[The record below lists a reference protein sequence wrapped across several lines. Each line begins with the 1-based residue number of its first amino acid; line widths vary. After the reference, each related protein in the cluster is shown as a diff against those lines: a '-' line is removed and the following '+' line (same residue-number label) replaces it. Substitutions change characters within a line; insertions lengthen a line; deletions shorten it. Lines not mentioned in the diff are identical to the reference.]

1 MKEEETC
8 VEEEVMLEKVETV
21 SPVTRQVIPTK
32 LPEVALATPEE
43 TSQQSRSTLS
53 HQDQALPGR
62 GPSVPPQILRVK
74 SQRAADATRGE
85 RPHSSFIPSELKNR
99 KEEVFET
106 PVLPDD
112 KKNTISKVG
121 MIEVSS
127 SQVSSTTAPAMAAKS
142 SFLQQQVQGEAG
154 NTRGIKRPTHPSG
167 SFHFSITS
175 ARSRDVERP
184 RSGSFVG
191 VLEQNEARS
200 MMEMKEKVQP
210 KDLKPKGGSLS
221 VGALHKG
228 LVPPWDGREI
238 NKKAEGA
245 TSSTTT
251 ETATAKVEE
260 AESSQE
266 AVEEAVEAREVEE
279 DEVKTAFGIKLR
291 STSQS
296 FRLRADAS
304 SSQTPKPAVCG
315 EQSDK
320 QKREE
325 ICANAGSVSKKQLTS
340 TSCTPSISEDLR
352 LTG

>member
-1 MKEEETC
+1 M
-8 VEEEVMLEKVETV
+8 EKVQTV
-21 SPVTRQVIPTK
+21 SPVTRQVLPAK
-32 LPEVALATPEE
+32 LPEVAPATPEE
-43 TSQQSRSTLS
+43 TSQPSSSTLS

-74 SQRAADATRGE
+74 SQRAADAARGE

-99 KEEVFET
+99 KEEAFET

-112 KKNTISKVG
+112 KKNTVSKVG

-127 SQVSSTTAPAMAAKS
+127 SQVSSTTAPAMAVKS
-142 SFLQQQVQGEAG
+142 SSIQQQVQGVAG
-154 NTRGIKRPTHPSG
+154 NTTGIKRPTPGSG
-167 SFHFSITS
+167 SFHFSITP
-175 ARSRDVERP
+175 ARSRDAERP

-191 VLEQNEARS
+191 VLEQTEARS

-210 KDLKPKGGSLS
+210 KDLQPKGGPLS
-221 VGALHKG
+221 VGALLKG
-228 LVPPWDGREI
+228 SVPPWDSRES
-238 NKKAEGA
+238 NKKAEAA

-251 ETATAKVEE
+251 EKATAKVEE

-279 DEVKTAFGIKLR
+279 DEVKMAFGIKLR

-315 EQSDK
+315 EQCDY
-320 QKREE
+320 QRREE
-325 ICANAGSVSKKQLTS
+325 ISGNVGNVSKKQSTN

-352 LTG
+352 MTG

>member
-1 MKEEETC
+1 
-8 VEEEVMLEKVETV
+8 MLEKVETV
-21 SPVTRQVIPTK
+21 IPVLPAK
-32 LPEVALATPEE
+32 LPEVAPAIPEE
-43 TSQQSRSTLS
+43 TSQPSSSTLS

-62 GPSVPPQILRVK
+62 GPSVPSQILRVK
-74 SQRAADATRGE
+74 SQRAADAARGE

-106 PVLPDD
+106 LVLPDD

-121 MIEVSS
+121 MIEVEVSS
-127 SQVSSTTAPAMAAKS
+127 SQVSSTTAPVMAVKS
-142 SFLQQQVQGEAG
+142 SCIQQQVQGEAG
-154 NTRGIKRPTHPSG
+154 NTSGIKRPTPGSG
-167 SFHFSITS
+167 SFHFSITP
-175 ARSRDVERP
+175 ARSRDAERP
-184 RSGSFVG
+184 RSGSFAG
-191 VLEQNEARS
+191 VLEQTEARS
-200 MMEMKEKVQP
+200 TTGEKTFSSMKEKVQP
-210 KDLKPKGGSLS
+210 KDLQRKGGALS

-228 LVPPWDGREI
+228 SVPPWDGRESI
-238 NKKAEGA
+238 KKVEAA

-251 ETATAKVEE
+251 ETATANVEE

-291 STSQS
+291 TTSQS

-304 SSQTPKPAVCG
+304 SSQTPKPAACG
-315 EQSDK
+315 EQCDK

-325 ICANAGSVSKKQLTS
+325 ISGNVGNVSKKQSTN
-340 TSCTPSISEDLR
+340 TSCTPSISEDVR